1 MASPMSRHT
10 KGAAILAAVVGL
22 LAAGHAAGQEAAPAA
37 SPTQQVDV
45 LYAVQWDMPSTR
57 TKGMYRIFVSEPVGP
72 PPAAGYPIVYVLD
85 ANGYFATAV
94 ESARM
99 LELAGEIEPALIVGV
114 GYPFRVEDPQGSM
127 AEISARRVLDFTP
140 RPPKGEVVQEMGG
153 LPVGGAEDFYAFLKN
168 DLSPRLAKSYKVDTS
183 RQVLFGHSLGGLFAL
198 DMAFRHPDAFES
210 VISASPSIWWGK
222 SVVLE
227 GEPRF
232 KAALAA
238 PDQAPNLLL
247 TVGALEASSTATPVP
262 PNMTPAQF
270 SAYIAKI
277 RTVENA
283 RELAGRLAP
292 LAKAG
297 GGRVEFVSFEDETH
311 VSVAPAAISRALRF
325 ALSPRASKP

>member
-1 MASPMSRHT
+1 MARPMSRHA
-10 KGAAILAAVVGL
+10 KGAAFLAAVASL
-22 LAAGHAAGQEAAPAA
+22 LAASDAASQAAPAV

-45 LYAVQWDMPSTR
+45 LYAVQWDMASTR
-57 TKGMYRIFVSEPVGP
+57 TKGMYRIFASEPVGP
-72 PPAAGYPIVYVLD
+72 PPATGYPVVYVLD

-94 ESARM
+94 ESARI

-114 GYPFRVEDPQGSM
+114 GYPFRIEDPQGSM
-127 AEISARRVLDFTP
+127 VEISTRRVLDFTP
-140 RPPKGEVVQEMGG
+140 RPPKGEVVEEMGG

-168 DLSPRLAKSYKVDTS
+168 DLSPRLARSYKVDAS

-198 DMAFRHPDAFES
+198 DMALRHPEAFES

-227 GEPRF
+227 GEPAF

-238 PDQAPNLLL
+238 PGQAPNLLL

-262 PNMTPAQF
+262 PNMTSAQF
-270 SAYIAKI
+270 GAYIAKI

-292 LAKAG
+292 AAKAG
-297 GGRVEFVSFEDETH
+297 GGRVEFVAFEDETH

>member
-1 MASPMSRHT
+1 MASSMSRHA
-10 KGAAILAAVVGL
+10 KGPVILAAVLSL
-22 LAAGHAAGQEAAPAA
+22 LAAGEAASQTAPAA
-37 SPTQQVDV
+37 SANQQVDV
-45 LYAVQWDMPSTR
+45 PYAVQWDMPSSR

-72 PPAAGYPIVYVLD
+72 PPAAGYPVVYVLD

-127 AEISARRVLDFTP
+127 AEISTRRVLDFTP
-140 RPPKGEVVQEMGG
+140 RPPKGEVVEEMGG
-153 LPVGGAEDFYAFLKN
+153 LPVGGAEDFYAFLKD
-168 DLSPRLAKSYKVDTS
+168 DLSPRLARSYKVDVS

-198 DMAFRHPDAFES
+198 NMAFQHPDAFES

-227 GEPRF
+227 GEPGF

-238 PDQAPNLLL
+238 PGQAPNLLL
-247 TVGALEASSTATPVP
+247 TVGALEASATATPVP
-262 PNMTPAQF
+262 PNMTSAQF
-270 SAYIAKI
+270 GAYIAKI

-283 RELAGRLAP
+283 RELAGRLEP
-292 LAKAG
+292 SAKAG
-297 GGRVEFVSFEDETH
+297 GGRVEFVAFEEETH

-325 ALSPRASKP
+325 ALSPSASKP